1 MEKQKFGRIKHKGAT
16 DLLKRMRR
24 FLCIGLASLVL
35 LSGCTGNGND
45 KKVVKGGY
53 RETEINMPAGYQQN
67 SNPMFLKDG
76 RVIMVA
82 TRTIEEVQ
90 NENVIKEEAKKEEAK
105 KEEATSEEATG
116 EEAKKEVAEKGE
128 AASTDAK
135 AVPVDEKQMV
145 EYTPPEQKY
154 DILTW
159 QDLTKEP
166 TVDPLKLPVNTY
178 FDSQG
183 ALIADIDGNPI
194 LRVNSYDQEKGVQKF
209 ILYWLPEA
217 KGAGKDAT
225 PVSPAKEQL
234 LDLGESYPNAIVAL
248 TGGLF
253 AAASWDSI
261 KVYGADGK
269 KVKDLSIS
277 YTNQMFRA
285 GDKLVV
291 VDGEKSE
298 LVFYD
303 STTLKES
310 TRMKVARSVIN
321 NSSSAVGFDDG
332 TLYFYG
338 QNGIYKVDSSIAA
351 NPAPDTSVQT
361 EAEMVLDFLQ
371 CSLADPEI
379 YANGFAVGSDKQ
391 IIIMAN
397 SNRMGGRM
405 YSSSMAVSVAAG
417 EYSENSGPRMQ
428 IFLYKWDP
436 ELDLSN
442 KTILTVSSL
451 FTDQILRIA
460 AFQFQKQHPDVQFK
474 ITQYYD
480 KMEDQMK
487 WSDFIRT
494 VNTDILSGKTADI
507 MFLDNLPLDS
517 YMRRGILVDL
527 NSVVNELGGAE
538 KLNMGIVN
546 GMKNKDGKLY
556 ALPLTFTTYAL
567 IGRKNVI
574 DQVTDLQSL
583 LTLKLEP
590 EQKALS
596 SMQKQSLFQQLLMTN
611 LPVFIDKQSGNY
623 RFDTPEFIGF
633 LELIDRIYNE
643 AQVPPPELPE
653 NPTDEDYKKMDMGNF
668 YQNTQK
674 DRYTGKTAMSMTTL
688 GNLDSLSYEFSYSGG
703 KDASWTF
710 MPKLK
715 DIGGEIF
722 MPQTTLGISAK
733 SKNQKLAIEFVKMI
747 FSGEIEGVENYMWG
761 FSVVKA
767 QQEKTIKNLLE
778 QYKQQ
783 EEAGG
788 KRQMHIDEKT
798 SIEMITLTEQQMR
811 DIVNR
816 LDECTIPVQYDQTLS
831 EFLNEEIKPFLY
843 GRKTAKEAAE
853 ALQRRA
859 AAYLAE

>member
-1 MEKQKFGRIKHKGAT
+1 MKGEIN
-16 DLLKRMRR
+16 LLRRMRR
-24 FLCIGLASLVL
+24 FLCIGLASLIL
-35 LSGCTGNGND
+35 LSGCAGNGNE
-45 KKVVKGGY
+45 KNVSKGGY
-53 RETEINMPAGYQQN
+53 RETEINMPEGYQQN

-76 RVIMVA
+76 RVIILA
-82 TRTIEEVQ
+82 TRMIEEMPMEGDAFSVD
-90 NENVIKEEAKKEEAK
+90 AK
-105 KEEATSEEATG
+105 ATL
-116 EEAKKEVAEKGE
+116 E
-128 AASTDAK
+128 AASGEAK
-135 AVPVDEKQMV
+135 AKEDEAVPADSVVVDEKPMA
-145 EYTPPEQKY
+145 EYTPPEQKH
-154 DILTW
+154 DILIWT
-159 QDLTKEP
+159 DLTKDP
-166 TVDPLKLPVNTY
+166 TIDPLKLPANTY
-178 FDSQG
+178 FDSQA
-183 ALIADIDGNPI
+183 ALIMDVDGNPI
-194 LRVNSYDQEKGVQKF
+194 LRTNSYDQEKGVQKT

-217 KGAGKDAT
+217 KGAGKDAP
-225 PVSPAKEQL
+225 PVAPAKEQL

-248 TGGLF
+248 PGGSF
-253 AAASWDSI
+253 AVSSWDSI
-261 KVYGADGK
+261 KVFGADGK
-269 KVKDLSIS
+269 KVKDLSVS

-285 GDKLVV
+285 GNNLVV

-303 STTLKES
+303 TTTLQES
-310 TRMKVARSVIN
+310 TRMKVGRSVIN

-338 QNGIYKVDSSIAA
+338 HNGIYKLASTVDAS
-351 NPAPDTSVQT
+351 PAPAASVKT

-371 CSLADPEI
+371 YSLADPAL

-391 IIIMAN
+391 ILIMAN
-397 SNRMGGRM
+397 SDMGMMGRHAVK
-405 YSSSMAVSVAAG
+405 SSVAIAAG
-417 EYSENSGPRMQ
+417 ESFGPMMR
-428 IFLYKWDP
+428 IFLYQWDP

-442 KTILTVSSL
+442 KTVLTVSTL
-451 FTDQILRIA
+451 FSDQILRVA
-460 AFQFQKQHPDVQFK
+460 AFEFQKQHPDVQIK

-494 VNTDILSGKTADI
+494 VNTDILSGKIADV
-507 MFLDNLPLDS
+507 MFLDNLPLES

-527 NSVVNELGGAE
+527 NSFVNELGGAE

-546 GMKNKDGKLY
+546 GMKNEDGKLY
-556 ALPLTFTTYAL
+556 ALPLTFTTFAL

-596 SMQKQSLFQQLLMTN
+596 PMDKQSLFQQLLMAN

-633 LELIDRIYNE
+633 LETFDRIYNE

-653 NPTDEDYKKMDMGNF
+653 NPTEEDYRKMDMGDF
-668 YQNTQK
+668 YQNIQK
-674 DRYTGKTAMSMTTL
+674 DRYTGKNAMSITTL
-688 GNLDSLSYEFSYSGG
+688 GNLDSLTYEFAYSGG

-710 MPKLK
+710 IPKLK
-715 DIGGEIF
+715 DMGGEIF

-733 SKNQKLAIEFVKMI
+733 SKNQKLAAEFVKMF
-747 FSGEIEGVENYMWG
+747 FSGEIDGAENYMWG

-767 QQEKTIKNLLE
+767 QQEKIIENLLE
-778 QYKQQ
+778 DYKRQ
-783 EEAGG
+783 EEMGG

-798 SIEMITLTEQQMR
+798 MIDLIMLTEQQMH

-816 LDECTIPVQYDQTLS
+816 LEACTIPIRFDQTLS

-843 GRKTAKEAAE
+843 GRKSAKEAAE

>member
-1 MEKQKFGRIKHKGAT
+1 M
-16 DLLKRMRR
+16 
-24 FLCIGLASLVL
+24 
-35 LSGCTGNGND
+35 
-45 KKVVKGGY
+45 GGY
-53 RETEINMPAGYQQN
+53 RETEINMPAGYQQ
-67 SNPMFLKDG
+67 STYPVFLKDG

-82 TRTIEEVQ
+82 TRTFEEVQ
-90 NENVIKEEAKKEEAK
+90 NENVIQPRAVDEEAIKEEATEEEAK
-105 KEEATSEEATG
+105 KEEATD
-116 EEAKKEVAEKGE
+116 EEAKKQKEKEALKAASGDAEATEGG
-128 AASTDAK
+128 AASTEAVSADAE
-135 AVPVDEKQMV
+135 ATPVDEKPMM

-183 ALIADIDGNPI
+183 ALITDVDGNPV
-194 LRVNSYDQEKGVQKF
+194 LRANSYDQEKGVQKF
-209 ILYWLPEA
+209 VLYWLPEA
-217 KGAGKDAT
+217 VGAGKDAT
-225 PVSPAKEQL
+225 PAAPVKEQL
-234 LDLGESYPNAIVAL
+234 LELGESYPNSVVAL
-248 TGGLF
+248 PGGLF
-253 AAASWDSI
+253 AASSWDSV
-261 KVYGADGK
+261 KVFDADGK

-277 YTNQMFRA
+277 YTNQMFRV
-285 GDKLVV
+285 GNDLVV
-291 VDGEKSE
+291 SDGEKSE

-303 STTLKES
+303 STTLKE
-310 TRMKVARSVIN
+310 TKRMKVARSVIN
-321 NSSSAVGFDDG
+321 NTNSAVGFDDG
-332 TLYFYG
+332 TIYFYG
-338 QNGIYKVDSSIAA
+338 QNGIYKVDTSDAA
-351 NPAPDTSVQT
+351 TPDPKASVKA
-361 EAEMVLDFLQ
+361 EAEMILDFLQ
-371 CSLADPEI
+371 YSLADPDL
-379 YANGFAVGSDKQ
+379 YANGFSVGSDKQ

-397 SNRMGGRM
+397 SNMMGGRM
-405 YSSSMAVSVAAG
+405 YSSAMAVKAAAG
-417 EYSENSGPRMQ
+417 ENSGPRMR

-442 KTILTVSSL
+442 KTVLTVSSL
-451 FTDQILRIA
+451 FTDQILRVA
-460 AFQFQKQHPDVQFK
+460 AFEFQKKHPDVQIK

-494 VNTDILSGKTADI
+494 VNTDILSGKIADI
-507 MFLDNLPLDS
+507 MFLDNLPLES

-527 NSVVNELGGAE
+527 NSLVNELGGAE

-590 EQKALS
+590 DQKALVPT
-596 SMQKQSLFQQLLMTN
+596 QKQALFQQLLMAN
-611 LPVFIDKQSGNY
+611 LPVFVDKQSGNY
-623 RFDTPEFIGF
+623 RFDTPEFVQF
-633 LELIDRIYNE
+633 LELVDRIYNE

-653 NPTDEDYKKMDMGNF
+653 NPTEEDYRKMDYGNF
-668 YQNTQK
+668 YQDSQK
-674 DRYTGKTAMSMTTL
+674 DRYTGKNAMSITTL

-710 MPKLK
+710 IPKLK
-715 DIGGEIF
+715 DMGGEMFI
-722 MPQTTLGISAK
+722 PQTTLGISAK
-733 SKNQKLAIEFVKMI
+733 GKNQKLATEFVKMF

-761 FSVVKA
+761 FSVVKD

-778 QYKQQ
+778 QYKQM
-783 EEAGG
+783 EESGG
-788 KRQMHIDEKT
+788 KQQMHIDEKT
-798 SIEMITLTEQQMR
+798 IIEMTRLTEQQMR

-816 LDECTIPVQYDQTLS
+816 LDECTIPIQFDQTLS
-831 EFLNEEIKPFLY
+831 EFLNEEINPFLY